1 MKKFLT
7 GSLVLYNN
15 RPNDFVPAIESFL
28 GSEPHGKLVVMDH
41 SPEALQHS
49 IFLHPRVVLV
59 HRPDN
64 PGFGTGHNRAY
75 EHVRETSEFHLL
87 LNPDVRFGPE
97 VLPALARCLTTE
109 KVITA
114 AMPRIVYPDG
124 QMQSLCKLLPTPV
137 DLILRRFIPLKMV
150 REAINSR
157 YELRGLPQD
166 RRFDVPS
173 LSGCM
178 LLMRSSDFEAVGG
191 FDQRYFMYME
201 DVDLVRRLGD
211 RGRTIYDPNIQVEH
225 GYAKGSYR
233 SWRLLYYHM
242 SSAISYFN
250 KWGWCF
256 DTTRRQ
262 RNRTVLNA
270 IRAARR

>member
-1 MKKFLT
+1 
-7 GSLVLYNN
+7 
-15 RPNDFVPAIESFL
+15 
-28 GSEPHGKLVVMDH
+28 MDH
-41 SPEALQHS
+41 SPKALE
-49 IFLHPRVVLV
+49 HPILLDPRLILV

-75 EHVRETSEFHLL
+75 EYVRDISEFHLL
-87 LNPDVRFGPE
+87 LNPDVRFGTE
-97 VLPALARCLTTE
+97 VLPALVNCFALDKT
-109 KVITA
+109 ITA

-124 QMQSLCKLLPTPV
+124 QLQSLCKLLPTPI
-137 DLILRRFIPLKMV
+137 DLILRRFIPIKMV
-150 REAINSR
+150 REAINCR
-157 YELRGLPQD
+157 YELRDLPQD
-166 RRFDVPS
+166 RRSDVPS

-178 LLMRSSDFEAVGG
+178 LLMRSSDFVAVGG

-211 RGRTIYDPNIQVEH
+211 LGRTIYEPKIQVEH

-233 SWRLLYYHM
+233 SRRLLAHHM
-242 SSAISYFN
+242 TSAIRYFN

-262 RNRTVLNA
+262 RNSSVLKTFKA
-270 IRAARR
+270 LRR